1 MTQVVSVANQTLQ
14 VWGTRDDVRELT
26 ERLQLML
33 PGGKNLNPN
42 DVRALAQ
49 GAVAHGLDPLNGE
62 IWMIPGRGLMIGVKG
77 LRKKAREQV
86 QGNFWIE
93 FREIV
98 NVEERKRFAIL
109 DGALAFEARLFDSE
123 NIRTYTEAV
132 GMMTKAGIPWE
143 SVKEMIGSKPYTSGI
158 GVLKPTEQTKME
170 RVQCAMKRAEADAI
184 KRRFDVPFGLQQGVE
199 EDDAP
204 AFEGQWADA
213 DGATGEPIDPREM
226 YQNLAHEL
234 KATEGEIGKAI
245 EDAGGD
251 YETAAQMLNKA
262 VNARKLQNGKK
273 QLGRDDSG
281 L

>member
-1 MTQVVSVANQTLQ
+1 MTQTMVANQTLQ
-14 VWGTRDDVRELT
+14 VWGTRDEVRELT

-33 PGGKNLNPN
+33 PGGKNLNQN

-62 IWMIPGRGLMIGVKG
+62 IWMIQGRGLMIGVKG

-93 FREIV
+93 FREII
-98 NVEERKRFAIL
+98 NAEERQRYGIA

-143 SVKEMIGSKPYTSGI
+143 AVKDMIGCKPYTSGI
-158 GVLKPTEQTKME
+158 GVLKPTEPTKME
-170 RVQCAMKRAEADAI
+170 RVQCAMKRAEADAL
-184 KRRFDVPFGLQQGVE
+184 KRRFDVPFGLMQGVE
-199 EDDAP
+199 EDDTP
-204 AFEGQWADA
+204 QYEGQWADA
-213 DGATGEPIDPREM
+213 DGATGDIIDPREM
-226 YQNLAHEL
+226 YHQLAHDL
-234 KATEGEIGKAI
+234 NATDQEVGQAI
-245 EDAGGD
+245 EDSGGD
-251 YETAAQMLNKA
+251 YETAATLLNKI
-262 VNARKLQNGKK
+262 VSSRKLKYNKT
-273 QLGRDDSG
+273 QLGRDGSG

>member
-1 MTQVVSVANQTLQ
+1 MTQSITVANQTLQ

-86 QGNFWIE
+86 QGNFWVE
-93 FREIV
+93 FREIG
-98 NVEERKRFAIL
+98 NPEERKRYGII

-132 GMMTKAGIPWE
+132 GMMTKAGVPWE
-143 SVKEMIGSKPYTSGI
+143 AVKEMIGSKPYTSGI

-184 KRRFDVPFGLQQGVE
+184 KRRFDVPFGLQQGI
-199 EDDAP
+199 EDDDVP
-204 AFEGQWADA
+204 VFEGQWADA
-213 DGATGEPIDPREM
+213 DGSTGEVIDPKEM
-226 YQNLAHEL
+226 FSTLAHEL
-234 KATEGEIGKAI
+234 KATDEEVGQALQ
-245 EDAGGD
+245 DAGGD
-251 YETAAQMLNKA
+251 YETAAEILNKR
-262 VNARKLQNGKK
+262 VSERKLKNGKIK
-273 QLGRDDSG
+273 LGRDSSG

>member
-1 MTQVVSVANQTLQ
+1 MTQTATIANQTLQ

-86 QGNFWIE
+86 QGNFWVE
-93 FREIV
+93 FREIS
-98 NVEERKRFAIL
+98 NADERKRYGIV
-109 DGALAFEARLFDSE
+109 DGSLAFEARLFDSE

-132 GMMTKAGIPWE
+132 GMMTKAGVPWE
-143 SVKEMIGSKPYTSGI
+143 AVKEMIGSKPYTSGI
-158 GVLKPTEQTKME
+158 GVLKQTEQTKME

-184 KRRFDVPFGLQQGVE
+184 KRRFDVPFGLQQGIE
-199 EDDAP
+199 DDDAP

-213 DGATGEPIDPREM
+213 DGATGEIIDPRDM
-226 YQNLAHEL
+226 YHQLSDEL
-234 KATEGEIGKAI
+234 KATKEEIDQSLN
-245 EDAGGD
+245 DAGGD
-251 YETAAQMLNKA
+251 YETAAQYLKKC
-262 VNARKLQNGKK
+262 VNARKLQTGKK
-273 QLGRDDSG
+273 QLGRDDKG